1 MNKADRAEELFKQE
15 GLNCAQAVVCA
26 FADEVGVDIETLAK
40 ISSSFGGG
48 VARTGEICGA
58 VSGMCMIAGLLKSK
72 GMEAEAADKPA
83 HYAYVRTLMD
93 KFKEKHG
100 SIICR
105 ELLEMDKNCHSC
117 VQLVRDAAEIM
128 GKELA

>member
-1 MNKADRAEELFKQE
+1 MNKADRAEQLFKCD
-15 GLNCAQAVVCA
+15 GLNCAQAVACA
-26 FADEVGVDIETLAK
+26 FSDETGIDINTLAK

-72 GMEAEAADKPA
+72 GMDAVAADKPV

-105 ELLEMDKNCHSC
+105 ELLAGDKKLHSC
-117 VQLVRDAAEIM
+117 DRLVRDAAQIIENEI
-128 GKELA
+128 G